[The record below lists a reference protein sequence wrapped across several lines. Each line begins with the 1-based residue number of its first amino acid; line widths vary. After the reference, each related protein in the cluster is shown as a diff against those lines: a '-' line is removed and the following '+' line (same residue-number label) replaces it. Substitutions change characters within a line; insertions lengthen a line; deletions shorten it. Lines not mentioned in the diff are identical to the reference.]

1 MNTEYQEFLN
11 EQKDPPHKLSEP
23 VFAQV
28 HQDLHP
34 SVWRTFSKLSL
45 IHFAVA
51 LVTLSICPQFGIRL
65 LGDGMGLMSAFMG
78 LGKLGC
84 PLACGFFFTGTTLLV
99 ASFVLRAEEIRALRR
114 NRVTELFALTLLSL
128 GFFVMIRAEIALGFA
143 LLWMLG
149 SIMGSLLVLELGWMA
164 RFRAYVLP

>member
-11 EQKDPPHKLSEP
+11 KQESPPKKASEQIL
-23 VFAQV
+23 AQI

-34 SVWRTFSKLSL
+34 SVWKTFSKLSL

-65 LGDGMGLMSAFMG
+65 LGEGMGLMHVFMG
-78 LGKLGC
+78 LGDLGC

-99 ASFVLRAEEIRALRR
+99 ASLVLRPEEIRALRR
-114 NRVTELFALTLLSL
+114 NRFTEALALTLLSL

-149 SIMGSLLVLELGWMA
+149 SIIGSLLALELGWMA
-164 RFRAYVLP
+164 RVKAYALP

>member
-1 MNTEYQEFLN
+1 MNTEYQGFLN
-11 EQKDPPHKLSEP
+11 QQQAPPKEVSEQIL
-23 VFAQV
+23 AQV

-34 SVWRTFSKLSL
+34 SVWKTFSKLSL

-51 LVTLSICPQFGIRL
+51 LVTLSICPQFGFRL
-65 LGDGMGLMSAFMG
+65 LGEGMGLMSAFMG
-78 LGKLGC
+78 LGDLGC

-99 ASFVLRAEEIRALRR
+99 ASLVLRAEEIRAIRR
-114 NRVTELFALTLLSL
+114 NRFTELAALTLLSL

-149 SIMGSLLVLELGWMA
+149 SIVGSLLALELGWIA
-164 RFRAYVLP
+164 RIRASFQ